1 MSLKN
6 KSEKNIPY
14 SKLYEKMYLIRKF
27 ETRLLELFSQ
37 GKLFG
42 TTHTYV
48 GQEAIAV
55 SLISN
60 LNTSDVVFSNH
71 RCHGHYLAKE
81 DDPEGLL
88 AEIMGRVGGICSGR
102 GGSQHLCKNNFFS
115 NGIQGGFIS
124 NALGMAFAEK
134 YNCTNN
140 IVVAFI
146 GDGTFGEGTVY
157 ETLNLVAL
165 WQVPMIIIV
174 ENNQIAQT
182 TPIQDNLSGTL
193 IDRAKAFNID
203 ANEIESNDVSILY
216 PRFKQIIDKVR
227 SECKPHLEIVHTYR
241 LNAHSKG
248 DDFRNKEEIEYW
260 KKKDPLKYVQPL
272 IKDELKN
279 IENRVNARLSIIEK
293 KVNNS
298 PFASINKNN

>member
-1 MSLKN
+1 
-6 KSEKNIPY
+6 
-14 SKLYEKMYLIRKF
+14 MYLIRRF

-55 SLISN
+55 SLTSN
-60 LNTSDVVFSNH
+60 LKNSDIVFSNH

-88 AEIMGRVGGICSGR
+88 AEIMGRVGGVCSGR

-115 NGIQGGFIS
+115 NGIQGGFLP
-124 NALGMAFAEK
+124 NALGMSFAEK
-134 YNCTNN
+134 YNNTNN

-157 ETLNLVAL
+157 ETLNLASL
-165 WQVPMIIIV
+165 WQVPLLIIV

-182 TPIQDNLSGTL
+182 TPIKDNLAGSI

-203 ANEIESNDVSILY
+203 ANEIESNDVSVLY
-216 PRFKQIIDKVR
+216 PRFKDLVKKVR
-227 SECKPHLEIVHTYR
+227 LKSKPHVEIIHTYR
-241 LNAHSKG
+241 INAHSKG
-248 DDFRNKEEIEYW
+248 DDFRNKDEINSW
-260 KKKDPLKYVQPL
+260 KKKDPLIYVQPF
-272 IKDELKN
+272 IENELKE
-279 IENRVNARLSIIEK
+279 IEKRVDERLTIIEE

-298 PFASINKNN
+298 PFASINNGKN